1 MTLSGSQGFLG
12 FLVIAHVPSQ
22 AGMLL
27 GQFTPQNSN
36 QQTLNCD
43 SVGANTQATVAHSN
57 SGRTTFST
65 MSFIWTAPTDS
76 DGTVDF
82 R

>member
-1 MTLSGSQGFLG
+1 MTLSGLQGFLG
-12 FLVIAHVPSQ
+12 FLIIAHVPSQ
-22 AGMLL
+22 TGMLL
-27 GQFTPQNSN
+27 GQFIPQSN

-43 SVGANTQATVAHSN
+43 SAGVSTQATVAHSN
-57 SGRTTFST
+57 SGRTTFSI
-65 MSFIWTAPTDS
+65 MDFIWIAPTDS